1 MDTLFDYIE
10 HNHWEGFERHLNNSS
25 LTPETALSLAEHALK
40 HNRAH
45 MLEAIL
51 DCVDLHSESI
61 SPQQSRSYMERTVT
75 LAIKA
80 MRFDKHECFGI
91 AFERLNPMGRY
102 ECLRDCVVSN
112 RGGFLKNITKKMDP
126 KHCWNVLEYTTHAKN
141 PNILNHLLD
150 VCPVPTTQ
158 EDEDLLAQSAPFI
171 TDTAMEVI
179 NLGWNN
185 CLERILNLTPQEYD
199 ATEICVV
206 ACENENWEGARIALQ
221 FTTEDKVRAFNISFD
236 PQMTQKNVGMFL
248 CMLEDERL
256 RATLTDEVSNT
267 HAYNARRKL

>member
-10 HNHWEGFERHLNNSS
+10 HNNWDGFEHQLKNSAP
-25 LTPETALSLAEHALK
+25 TPNMILSLAEHALK

-45 MLEAIL
+45 MLEDLL
-51 DCVDLHSESI
+51 DCVNLHSESM

-80 MRFDKHECFGI
+80 MRFENHECFTVV
-91 AFERLNPMGRY
+91 FDRLNTLGRY
-102 ECLRDCVVSN
+102 ECLRDCVVCQRENFLRTITSN
-112 RGGFLKNITKKMDP
+112 IDP
-126 KHCWNVLEYTTHAKN
+126 KQCWRALEHTTHRTTSN
-141 PNILNHLLD
+141 MLDHLLD
-150 VCPVPTTQ
+150 VCPVPSDTDIATF
-158 EDEDLLAQSAPFI
+158 EAYAPFI
-171 TDTAMEVI
+171 TDTAMEVV
-179 NLGWNN
+179 NLGWNH
-185 CLERILNLTPQEYD
+185 CLERILNLTPKEYD

-256 RATLTDEVSNT
+256 HATLTNELSNT